1 MLKWIQGG
9 ISAVTGLAEPE
20 YGKEYIHSV
29 TERLRG
35 KQPYREVTREDLC
48 WKAPDFTNVETA
60 TFYFSD
66 AHKGITGFAQ
76 IIHSNLLGMRTAAQF
91 TFRIFNALDPES
103 LNLWTSTKL
112 ENFRIEGPNF
122 YADDLSIELSDDGK
136 TYHFVSNV
144 CDLSRVDLY
153 FTRCTPG
160 VKAGDDPTTY
170 YGENVDEPWGTMS
183 HYFWPRNLVHGT
195 INLKIEVPQDEEN
208 DDEEEE
214 GEEEE
219 ENSENNDGN
228 ENNNDDEDGN
238 VEEEEEEEEEDA
250 SDSEDSDDES
260 SSDYD
265 YDSDYEEIEKVYR
278 DETIEFSEETPCYGM
293 FVKAF
298 QGMKPHHAAKAW
310 NFAVSHSDQNS
321 VVLMEFITPKSY
333 GNTKISIGIIT
344 DKDSILSVTIDN
356 DYQHLNPEVDEVG
369 WDVPNDIKVVFN
381 GFSSKLT
388 DEQIKN
394 EDSLTENDKVT
405 AVFEGPLN
413 NLVERVDVMGE
424 LPGFVKKIVSG
435 VAGTKPFIYQ
445 YADENFTLQIG
456 NGEKKKCFGW
466 VEVTFISK
474 SDTVT
479 EESYDE
485 N

>member
-9 ISAVTGLAEPE
+9 ISAVTGIAEPE

-29 TERLRG
+29 TERLKG
-35 KQPYREVTREDLC
+35 KQPYREATRGDFC

-66 AHKGITGFAQ
+66 SKSGITGFAQ
-76 IIHSNLLGMRTAAQF
+76 IIHSNVLGMRTAAQF

-103 LNLWTSTKL
+103 LNVWTSTKL
-112 ENFRIEGPNF
+112 ENFRIDGPNF
-122 YADDLSIELSDDGK
+122 YADNLSIELSDDDN

-144 CDLSRVDLY
+144 CELSKVDLY

-170 YGENVDEPWGTMS
+170 YGENIDEPWGTMS
-183 HYFWPRNLVHGT
+183 HHFWPRNLVHGT
-195 INLKIEVPQDEEN
+195 INLKIEVPQDEEDEEKSN
-208 DDEEEE
+208 SDENENGEEEE
-214 GEEEE
+214 GEEGEEGEE
-219 ENSENNDGN
+219 ED
-228 ENNNDDEDGN
+228 
-238 VEEEEEEEEEDA
+238 EEEEEDFEDE
-250 SDSEDSDDES
+250 SDDSEDED

-265 YDSDYEEIEKVYR
+265 YDSDFEEIEKVYR
-278 DETIEFSEETPCYGM
+278 DETIEFSEDTPCYGM
-293 FVKAF
+293 FVMAF

-310 NFAVSHSDQNS
+310 NFAVTHSDENS

-333 GNTKISIGIIT
+333 GNTKVSIGIIT
-344 DKDSILSVTIDN
+344 DKDSILSVTINN
-356 DYQHLNPEVDEVG
+356 DYQHLNSEIDEVG
-369 WDVPNDIKVVFN
+369 WNVPKNIKVIFN
-381 GFSSKLT
+381 GFSSRLT
-388 DEQIKN
+388 DDQITDEN
-394 EDSLTENDKVT
+394 SLAEKDKLI
-405 AVFEGPLN
+405 AVLEGPLT

-424 LPGFVKKIVSG
+424 IPGFVKNIVSG

-445 YADENFTLQIG
+445 YADQNFTLQIG
-456 NGEKKKCFGW
+456 DNEKKKCFGW
-466 VEVTFISK
+466 AEVTFISK

-479 EESYDE
+479 EESYNE

>member
-29 TERLRG
+29 TERLKG
-35 KQPYREVTREDLC
+35 KQPYREATRDDFC

-66 AHKGITGFAQ
+66 SKSGIIGFAQ
-76 IIHSNLLGMRTAAQF
+76 IIHSNVLGMRTAAQF

-112 ENFRIEGPNF
+112 ENFKIDGPNF
-122 YADDLSIELSDDGK
+122 YADDLSIELLDDDK

-144 CDLSRVDLY
+144 CELSKIDLY

-170 YGENVDEPWGTMS
+170 YGENIDEPWGTMS
-183 HYFWPRNLVHGT
+183 HHFWPRNLVRGT
-195 INLKIEVPQDEEN
+195 INLKIEVPQDEEEEN
-208 DDEEEE
+208 SDEEAEEEE
-214 GEEEE
+214 
-219 ENSENNDGN
+219 DG
-228 ENNNDDEDGN
+228 
-238 VEEEEEEEEEDA
+238 EEEEEEEEDQEEEE
-250 SDSEDSDDES
+250 SDDSEDED

-265 YDSDYEEIEKVYR
+265 YDSDFEEIEKVYR
-278 DETIEFSEETPCYGM
+278 DETIEFSEDTTCYGM
-293 FVKAF
+293 FVMAF

-310 NFAVSHSDQNS
+310 NFAVTHSDQNS

-333 GNTKISIGIIT
+333 GNTKVSIGIIT

-356 DYQHLNPEVDEVG
+356 DYQHLNSEVDEVG
-369 WDVPNDIKVVFN
+369 WNVPKNIKVTFN

-388 DEQIKN
+388 DDQITN
-394 EDSLTENDKVT
+394 EDSITQKDRLT
-405 AVFEGPLN
+405 AVLEGPLT

-424 LPGFVKKIVSG
+424 IPGFVKNIVSG
-435 VAGTKPFIYQ
+435 VAGTRPFIYQ

-456 NGEKKKCFGW
+456 DSEKKKCFGW
-466 VEVTFISK
+466 AEVTFISK
-474 SDTVT
+474 SDKVT
-479 EESYDE
+479 EESYNE